1 MTQAPDTRS
10 RPLIIAVPSKGR
22 LQENTHDFFARAG
35 LPVGRPGGA
44 RNYRG
49 RLGRFD
55 AGEVEIA
62 FLSASEIA
70 RELSSGQAHLGV
82 TGLDLVHE
90 TISRPEELAHVVT
103 PLGFGFADVVVA
115 APDAWIDVS
124 TMADLVD
131 VASHFRARS
140 GARLRVA
147 TKYVALT
154 RAFFASHGLSDYRIV
169 ESAGATEGAPAAGT
183 AELVVDITTTGSTLV
198 ANNLKVLEDGVI
210 LKSQA
215 HLVASL
221 AAEWS
226 DAQLAAA
233 RVILDRIAAEDRARG
248 FREIRALV
256 QAPELTARTAAE
268 QFGAVAPFGTQV
280 GQPLLLHCPASRAAD
295 CATLLRDHG
304 APHVSVTTLDYVF
317 GTSNPLYE
325 PLAARVAP
333 AG

>member
-1 MTQAPDTRS
+1 MT
-10 RPLIIAVPSKGR
+10 PLTIAIPSKGR

-35 LPVGRPGGA
+35 LPVRQPGGA

-55 AGEVEIA
+55 AQEVEIA

-70 RELSSGQAHLGV
+70 RELANGQAHLGV

-90 TISRPEELAHVVT
+90 TIADPETSVHTVT

-115 APDAWIDVS
+115 VPDAWIDVA
-124 TMADLVD
+124 TMADLAD
-131 VASHFRARS
+131 VAAHFRARK
-140 GARLRVA
+140 GERLRVA
-147 TKYVALT
+147 TKYVTLT
-154 RAFFASHGLSDYRIV
+154 RQFFAEHGISDYRIV

-183 AELVVDITTTGSTLV
+183 AELIVDITTTGSTLV
-198 ANNLKVLEDGVI
+198 ANNLKILDDGVI

-215 HLVASL
+215 NLVASL
-221 AAEWS
+221 SADWSAE
-226 DAQLAAA
+226 QLAFA
-233 RVILDRIAAEDRARG
+233 RVILDRIAAEERARG

-256 QAPELTARTAAE
+256 AAPELTARAAGE
-268 QFGAVAPFGTQV
+268 QFGAIAPFGTQV
-280 GQPLLLHCPASRAAD
+280 GQPLLLHCPATNAAD

-317 GTSNPLYE
+317 GTSNPLYD
-325 PLAARVAP
+325 PLAEKV
-333 AG
+333 GS